1 MSSNDLFRM
10 PNKIFDMNMRLS
22 ATELT
27 VLAALYS
34 LRGVCYKNKKYV
46 RISQKSIATMTGLTP
61 KTISRIIDKLNR
73 LNLILEVRRYFVD
86 EHKLGTY
93 HYTLPIVNFKY
104 FLVNSKIFK
113 IKLTAS
119 EFRMYLYCCK
129 CADSRTMQF
138 WNSFNDICNQLNL
151 HRSSV
156 IAILKS
162 LIKKDLISRYR
173 VKKKYGSYADNYYQI
188 NTILIHKPKIQRKK
202 RRRYSSRL
210 SIFPFRFVLGI
221 FKSYKGIVHNLH
233 KTVKCFSLSRGS
245 PKIYTSVRSTHY
257 LLNTNRRKNIKL
269 YLKYRCNLEYY
280 GCKKIHF
287 CCMM

>member
-1 MSSNDLFRM
+1 MRSNELFKM
-10 PNKIFDMNMRLS
+10 PNTIFDMNLTS
-22 ATELT
+22 TELT
-27 VLAALYS
+27 VLTAMYS

-46 RISQKSIATMTGLTP
+46 RISQKAIATMTGLTP

-86 EHKLGTY
+86 KHKLGTY
-93 HYTLPIVNFKY
+93 HYTLPIVKY
-104 FLVNSKIFK
+104 NYFFVSRRIFK
-113 IKLTAS
+113 LSNKLTAS
-119 EFRMYLYCCK
+119 EFRMYLFCCK
-129 CADSRTMQF
+129 CVDSRTMQF

-156 IAILKS
+156 IATLKS
-162 LIKKDLISRYR
+162 LIKKGLISRYR
-173 VKKKYGSYADNYYQI
+173 VKKKDCSYADNYYQI
-188 NTILIHKPKIQRKK
+188 NTILIRKPKIQRKK

-233 KTVKCFSLSRGS
+233 KTVKSYFFISRGS

-280 GCKKIHF
+280 G
-287 CCMM
+287 

>member
-10 PNKIFDMNMRLS
+10 PNEIFDMNMRLS

-46 RISQKSIATMTGLTP
+46 RISQKAIATMTGLTP

-93 HYTLPIVNFKY
+93 HYTLPIVDFKY
-104 FLVNSKIFK
+104 FLVSSKIFK

-156 IAILKS
+156 IATLKS
-162 LIKKDLISRYR
+162 LIKKGLISRYR
-173 VKKKYGSYADNYYQI
+173 VKKGSIINVGVRKIEPTKKYKKVEHKFEKSVKMELTKKQNGGQNYALHLFY
-188 NTILIHKPKIQRKK
+188 RK
-202 RRRYSSRL
+202 
-210 SIFPFRFVLGI
+210 
-221 FKSYKGIVHNLH
+221 
-233 KTVKCFSLSRGS
+233 
-245 PKIYTSVRSTHY
+245 
-257 LLNTNRRKNIKL
+257 TNRIARHNNK
-269 YLKYRCNLEYY
+269 
-280 GCKKIHF
+280 
-287 CCMM
+287 

>member
-46 RISQKSIATMTGLTP
+46 RISQKAIATMTGLTP

-93 HYTLPIVNFKY
+93 HYTLPIVDFKY
-104 FLVNSKIFK
+104 FLVSSKIFK

-156 IAILKS
+156 IATLKS
-162 LIKKDLISRYR
+162 LIKKGLISRYR
-173 VKKKYGSYADNYYQI
+173 VKKIDGSYADNYYQI
-188 NTILIHKPKIQRKK
+188 NTILINKPKIQRKK
-202 RRRYSSRL
+202 RRYFSWL
-210 SIFPFRFVLGI
+210 TSIFPFRFVFDLDI
-221 FKSYKGIVHNLH
+221 FKSKSIVHNLH
-233 KTVKCFSLSRGS
+233 KTVKSYFFVSRGS
-245 PKIYTSVRSTHY
+245 PKIYISVRSTHY
-257 LLNTNRRKNIKL
+257 MNTNRRKNIKL

-280 GCKKIHF
+280 GC
-287 CCMM
+287 

>member
-1 MSSNDLFRM
+1 MSSNELFKM
-10 PNKIFDMNMRLS
+10 PNTIFDMNLS
-22 ATELT
+22 STELT
-27 VLAALYS
+27 VLTAMYS
-34 LRGVCYKNKKYV
+34 LRGVCYKNKKYI
-46 RISQKSIATMTGLTP
+46 RISQKAIATMTGLTP

-73 LNLILEVRRYFVD
+73 LNLIFEVRRYFVD

-93 HYTLPIVNFKY
+93 HYTLPVVIYNY
-104 FLVNSKIFK
+104 FFVSRRIFK
-113 IKLTAS
+113 LSNELTAS

-156 IAILKS
+156 IATLKS
-162 LIKKDLISRYR
+162 LIKKGLISRYR
-173 VKKKYGSYADNYYQI
+173 VKKKDGSYADNYYQI

-257 LLNTNRRKNIKL
+257 QFTNRRKNIKL
-269 YLKYRCNLEYY
+269 DYT
-280 GCKKIHF
+280 
-287 CCMM
+287 

>member
-1 MSSNDLFRM
+1 MKGGIEMRSNELFKM
-10 PNKIFDMNMRLS
+10 PNTIFDMNLS

-27 VLAALYS
+27 VLTAMYS

-46 RISQKSIATMTGLTP
+46 RISQKAIATMTGLTSR
-61 KTISRIIDKLNR
+61 TISRIIDKLNR

-93 HYTLPIVNFKY
+93 HYTLPMVVKY
-104 FLVNSKIFK
+104 NYFFVSRRIFK
-113 IKLTAS
+113 LSNKLTAS

-156 IAILKS
+156 IATLKS
-162 LIKKDLISRYR
+162 LIKKGLISRYR
-173 VKKKYGSYADNYYQI
+173 VKKKDGSYSDNYYQI
-188 NTILIHKPKIQRKK
+188 NTILIRKPKIQRKK

-210 SIFPFRFVLGI
+210 SIFPFRFVLGL
-221 FKSYKGIVHNLH
+221 FKSYKSIVHNLH

-245 PKIYTSVRSTHY
+245 PKIYTSVRSTH
-257 LLNTNRRKNIKL
+257 LHTNRKKNNIKL

-280 GCKKIHF
+280 C
-287 CCMM
+287 

>member
-1 MSSNDLFRM
+1 MRSNELFKM
-10 PNKIFDMNMRLS
+10 PNTIFDMNLTS
-22 ATELT
+22 TELT
-27 VLAALYS
+27 VLTAMYS

-46 RISQKSIATMTGLTP
+46 RISQKAIATMTGLTP

-86 EHKLGTY
+86 KHKLGTY
-93 HYTLPIVNFKY
+93 HYTLPIVKY
-104 FLVNSKIFK
+104 NYFFVSRRIFK
-113 IKLTAS
+113 LSNKLTAS
-119 EFRMYLYCCK
+119 EFRMYLFCCK
-129 CADSRTMQF
+129 CVDSRTMQF

-151 HRSSV
+151 HHSSV
-156 IAILKS
+156 IATLKS
-162 LIKKDLISRYR
+162 LIKKGLISRYR
-173 VKKKYGSYADNYYQI
+173 VKKKDCSYADNYYQI
-188 NTILIHKPKIQRKK
+188 NTILIRKPKIQRKK

-233 KTVKCFSLSRGS
+233 KTVKSYFFISRGS

-280 GCKKIHF
+280 GC
-287 CCMM
+287 

>member
-1 MSSNDLFRM
+1 MRSNELFKM
-10 PNKIFDMNMRLS
+10 PNTIFDMNLTS
-22 ATELT
+22 TELT
-27 VLAALYS
+27 VLTAMYS

-46 RISQKSIATMTGLTP
+46 RISQKAIATMTGLTP

-86 EHKLGTY
+86 KHKLGTY
-93 HYTLPIVNFKY
+93 HYILPIVKY
-104 FLVNSKIFK
+104 NYFFVSRRIFK
-113 IKLTAS
+113 LSNKLTAS
-119 EFRMYLYCCK
+119 EFRMYLFCCK
-129 CADSRTMQF
+129 CVDSRTMQF

-156 IAILKS
+156 IATLKS
-162 LIKKDLISRYR
+162 LIKKGLISRYR
-173 VKKKYGSYADNYYQI
+173 VKKKDCSYADNYYQI
-188 NTILIHKPKIQRKK
+188 NTILIRKPKIQRKK

-233 KTVKCFSLSRGS
+233 KTVKSYFFISRGS

-280 GCKKIHF
+280 GC
-287 CCMM
+287 

>member
-1 MSSNDLFRM
+1 MRSNELFKM
-10 PNKIFDMNMRLS
+10 PNTIFDMNLTS
-22 ATELT
+22 TELT
-27 VLAALYS
+27 VLTAMYS

-46 RISQKSIATMTGLTP
+46 RISQKAIATMTGLTP

-86 EHKLGTY
+86 KHKLGTY
-93 HYTLPIVNFKY
+93 HYTLPIVKY
-104 FLVNSKIFK
+104 NYFFVSRRIFK
-113 IKLTAS
+113 LSNKLTAS
-119 EFRMYLYCCK
+119 EFRMYLFCCK
-129 CADSRTMQF
+129 CVDSRTMQF

-156 IAILKS
+156 IATLKS
-162 LIKKDLISRYR
+162 LIKKGLISRYR
-173 VKKKYGSYADNYYQI
+173 VKKKDCSYADNYYQI
-188 NTILIHKPKIQRKK
+188 NTILIRKPKIQRKK

-233 KTVKCFSLSRGS
+233 KTVKSYFFISRGS

-280 GCKKIHF
+280 GC
-287 CCMM
+287 

>member
-34 LRGVCYKNKKYV
+34 LRGVCYKNKKYI
-46 RISQKSIATMTGLTP
+46 RISQKAIATMTGLTP

-73 LNLILEVRRYFVD
+73 LNLIFEVRRYFVD

-93 HYTLPIVNFKY
+93 HYTLPVVKY
-104 FLVNSKIFK
+104 NYFFVSRRIFK
-113 IKLTAS
+113 LSNKLTAS
-119 EFRMYLYCCK
+119 EFRMYLFCCK

-156 IAILKS
+156 IATLKS
-162 LIKKDLISRYR
+162 LIKKGLINRYR
-173 VKKKYGSYADNYYQI
+173 VKKKDGSYADNYYQI
-188 NTILIHKPKIQRKK
+188 NTILINKPKIQRKK
-202 RRRYSSRL
+202 RRYFSWL
-210 SIFPFRFVLGI
+210 TSIFPFRFVFDLDI
-221 FKSYKGIVHNLH
+221 FKSKSIVHNLH

-245 PKIYTSVRSTHY
+245 PKIYTSVRSTHLY
-257 LLNTNRRKNIKL
+257 TNRKKNNIKL

-280 GCKKIHF
+280 GC
-287 CCMM
+287 

>member
-46 RISQKSIATMTGLTP
+46 RISQKAIATMTGLTP

-93 HYTLPIVNFKY
+93 HYTLPIVDFKY
-104 FLVNSKIFK
+104 FLVSSKIFK

-156 IAILKS
+156 IATLKS
-162 LIKKDLISRYR
+162 LIKKGLISRYR
-173 VKKKYGSYADNYYQI
+173 VKKGSII
-188 NTILIHKPKIQRKK
+188 NVGVRKIE
-202 RRRYSSRL
+202 
-210 SIFPFRFVLGI
+210 PM
-221 FKSYKGIVHNLH
+221 
-233 KTVKCFSLSRGS
+233 
-245 PKIYTSVRSTHY
+245 
-257 LLNTNRRKNIKL
+257 
-269 YLKYRCNLEYY
+269 
-280 GCKKIHF
+280 KKI
-287 CCMM
+287 

>member
-46 RISQKSIATMTGLTP
+46 RISQKAIATMTGLTP

-93 HYTLPIVNFKY
+93 HYALPIVDFKY
-104 FLVNSKIFK
+104 FLVSSKIFK

-156 IAILKS
+156 IATLKS
-162 LIKKDLISRYR
+162 LIKKGLISRYR
-173 VKKKYGSYADNYYQI
+173 VKKKDGSYADNYYQI

-233 KTVKCFSLSRGS
+233 KTVKCFSLSKGS

-280 GCKKIHF
+280 C
-287 CCMM
+287 

>member
-1 MSSNDLFRM
+1 MKGGIEMRSNELFKM
-10 PNKIFDMNMRLS
+10 PNTIFDMNLS

-27 VLAALYS
+27 VLTAMYS

-46 RISQKSIATMTGLTP
+46 RISQKAIATMTGLTP
-61 KTISRIIDKLNR
+61 RTISRIIDKLNR

-93 HYTLPIVNFKY
+93 HYTLPVVKY
-104 FLVNSKIFK
+104 NYFFVSRRIFK
-113 IKLTAS
+113 LSNKLTAS
-119 EFRMYLYCCK
+119 ELRMYLYCCK

-156 IAILKS
+156 IATLKS
-162 LIKKDLISRYR
+162 LIKKGLISRYR
-173 VKKKYGSYADNYYQI
+173 VKKKDGSYADNYYQI
-188 NTILIHKPKIQRKK
+188 NTILIRKPKIQRKK

-221 FKSYKGIVHNLH
+221 FKSYKSIVHNLH

-245 PKIYTSVRSTHY
+245 PKIYTSVRSTH
-257 LLNTNRRKNIKL
+257 LHTIRKKNNIKL

-280 GCKKIHF
+280 C
-287 CCMM
+287 

>member
-1 MSSNDLFRM
+1 MKGGIEMRSNELFKM
-10 PNKIFDMNMRLS
+10 PNTIFDMNLTS
-22 ATELT
+22 TELT
-27 VLAALYS
+27 VLTAMYS

-46 RISQKSIATMTGLTP
+46 RISQKAIATMTGLTP

-86 EHKLGTY
+86 KHKLGTY
-93 HYTLPIVNFKY
+93 HYTLPIVKY
-104 FLVNSKIFK
+104 NYFFVSRRIFK
-113 IKLTAS
+113 LSNKLTAS
-119 EFRMYLYCCK
+119 EFRMYLFCCK
-129 CADSRTMQF
+129 CVDSRTMQF

-156 IAILKS
+156 IATLKS
-162 LIKKDLISRYR
+162 LIKKGLISRYR
-173 VKKKYGSYADNYYQI
+173 VKKKDCSYADNYYQI
-188 NTILIHKPKIQRKK
+188 NTILIRKPKIQRKK

-233 KTVKCFSLSRGS
+233 KTVKSYFFISRGS

-280 GCKKIHF
+280 GC
-287 CCMM
+287 

>member
-1 MSSNDLFRM
+1 MRSNELFKM
-10 PNKIFDMNMRLS
+10 PNTIFDMNLTS
-22 ATELT
+22 TELT
-27 VLAALYS
+27 VLTAMYS
-34 LRGVCYKNKKYV
+34 LRGVCYKNKKYI
-46 RISQKSIATMTGLTP
+46 RISQKAIATMTGLTP

-86 EHKLGTY
+86 KHKLGTY
-93 HYTLPIVNFKY
+93 HYTLPIVKY
-104 FLVNSKIFK
+104 NYFFVSRRIFK
-113 IKLTAS
+113 LSNKLTAS
-119 EFRMYLYCCK
+119 EFRMYLFCCK
-129 CADSRTMQF
+129 CVDSRTMQF

-156 IAILKS
+156 IATLKS
-162 LIKKDLISRYR
+162 LIKKGLISRYR
-173 VKKKYGSYADNYYQI
+173 VKKKDCSYADNYYQI
-188 NTILIHKPKIQRKK
+188 NTILIRKPKIQRKK

-280 GCKKIHF
+280 GC
-287 CCMM
+287 